1 MKAIVLF
8 TFSVLLVNAQIRDE
22 DYTKFTLAENLE
34 RVGEYENALK
44 LFEELYLGEP
54 SNTQYFNALQRVH
67 LQLKNYAASIDLLEK
82 KILQKQDDISVYGML
97 GSTYYIMGN
106 EGKAY
111 EVWDEALMQTP
122 NNPMMYRIIAN
133 YAVERRAFEKAIELY
148 ERGKEISDDK
158 DLFAYDLA
166 QLYTLTMQFG
176 KAAEEYCTILDKNP
190 MQRQVI
196 EQKILSYSSK
206 PDALEATIPVVE
218 DWSEKSNLSL
228 SYLLARL
235 LTEAKKFEE
244 AFEVYLD
251 IDKEQSNLGKDLF
264 TFAELL
270 SREKNYLMAGRVYGE
285 IIDQY
290 PSSPLIPIAKL
301 GYAKSIEATLI
312 EDYQE
317 SLPLWKPYF
326 HFIEYESENIDEV
339 LTAFNDVIEIYTNTE
354 AAFEALLRIGIIQ
367 LYMQNN
373 HVKASENLKIVISDG
388 VNSKSAGDA
397 FIELGN
403 IALLNGNLDKAELYF
418 LKIVE
423 KTNSNNHLKSLAKLK
438 LARVN
443 LYKQNFDEA
452 NNQLAA
458 ILQNLKDDNANDAI
472 ELSLV
477 LNTTMNDSS
486 NLVQFAEAEFLTEQ
500 KKFNEA
506 AIKYSLIYQ
515 NPQAFVLHSITKL
528 RHAEMMLADDDY
540 EEAIKLFENIADEG
554 EKNIY
559 ADKALYL
566 LGKTY
571 YLGMGNREKALEV
584 YERLLLE
591 FPNSLYIDEARNEIL
606 LLRNKLS

>member
-1 MKAIVLF
+1 MKTIVLL
-8 TFSVLLVNAQIRDE
+8 TVSVILVSAQVKDT
-22 DYTKFTLAENLE
+22 DYAKFTLAESLE
-34 RVGEYENALK
+34 RAGQYEEALK
-44 LFEELYLGEP
+44 LFEELYFSEP
-54 SNTQYFNALQRVH
+54 SNTQYSNALHRVY
-67 LQLKNYAASIDLLEK
+67 LQLKNYAASIDLLGKRILEK
-82 KILQKQDDISVYGML
+82 PDDISLHGML

-106 EGKAY
+106 EEKAY
-111 EVWDEALMQTP
+111 EVWDEALMRTP

-158 DLFAYDLA
+158 VLFAYDLA
-166 QLYTLTMQFG
+166 QLYTLTMQFS
-176 KAAEEYCTILDKNP
+176 KAAEEYCTILDKEP

-196 EQKILSYSSK
+196 EQMILSYSGK

-218 DWSEKSNLSL
+218 DWSSRSNLSL

-235 LTEAKKFEE
+235 LTEAKEFEE
-244 AFEVYLD
+244 AFEVYGD
-251 IDKEQSNLGKDLF
+251 IDEEQSNLGKDLYN
-264 TFAELL
+264 FAELL

-285 IIDQY
+285 IIDLY
-290 PSSPLIPIAKL
+290 PNSPLIPMAKL

-312 EDYQE
+312 EDYRE

-326 HFIEYESENIDEV
+326 HFIQYDSEKIDDV
-339 LTAFNDVIEIYTNTE
+339 LTAFNEVVEIYANTE
-354 AAFEALLRIGIIQ
+354 AAFEALLRIGLIQ
-367 LYMQNN
+367 FYMQNDPL
-373 HVKASENLKIVISDG
+373 KASKNFKIVISDG

-403 IALLNGNLDKAELYF
+403 IALLNGNLDGAELYF
-418 LKIVE
+418 SKLIE
-423 KTNSNNHLKSLAKLK
+423 KTHNNNQLHNLAKFK

-443 LYKQNFDEA
+443 LFKQNFDEA

-458 ILQNLKDDNANDAI
+458 ILHNLKDDSANDAI

-486 NLVQFAEAEFLTEQ
+486 NLVQFAEAEFLAEQ
-500 KKFNEA
+500 KKFSEA
-506 AIKYSLIYQ
+506 ANKYSLIYQ
-515 NPQAFVLHSITKL
+515 NPQALVLHSLTKL
-528 RHAEMMLADDDY
+528 RHAEMMLAEDNFD
-540 EEAIKLFENIADEG
+540 EAIKLFENIAEEE

-571 YLGMGNREKALEV
+571 HSGLGNREKALEI
-584 YERLLLE
+584 YEKLLIE

-606 LLRNKLS
+606 LIRNKLS

>member
-1 MKAIVLF
+1 MPKLRI
-8 TFSVLLVNAQIRDE
+8 
-22 DYTKFTLAENLE
+22 DYAKFTLAESLE
-34 RVGEYENALK
+34 RAGQYEEALK
-44 LFEELYLGEP
+44 LFEELYFSEP
-54 SNTQYFNALQRVH
+54 SNTQYSNALHRVY
-67 LQLKNYAASIDLLEK
+67 LQLKNYAASIDLLGKRILEK
-82 KILQKQDDISVYGML
+82 PDDISLHGML

-106 EGKAY
+106 EEKAY
-111 EVWDEALMQTP
+111 EVWDEALMRTP

-158 DLFAYDLA
+158 VLFAYDLA

-176 KAAEEYCTILDKNP
+176 KAAEEYCTILDKEP

-196 EQKILSYSSK
+196 EQKILSYSGK

-218 DWSEKSNLSL
+218 DWSSRSNLSL

-235 LTEAKKFEE
+235 LTEAKEFEE
-244 AFEVYLD
+244 AFEVYRD
-251 IDKEQSNLGKDLF
+251 IDEEQSNLGKDLYN
-264 TFAELL
+264 FAELL

-285 IIDQY
+285 IIDLY
-290 PSSPLIPIAKL
+290 PNSPLIPIAKL

-312 EDYQE
+312 EDYRE

-326 HFIEYESENIDEV
+326 HFIKYDSEKIDDV
-339 LTAFNDVIEIYTNTE
+339 LTAFNEVVEIYANTE
-354 AAFEALLRIGIIQ
+354 AAFEALLRIGLIQ
-367 LYMQNN
+367 FYMQNDPL
-373 HVKASENLKIVISDG
+373 KASENFKIVISDG

-403 IALLNGNLDKAELYF
+403 IALLNGNLDEAELYF
-418 LKIVE
+418 SKLIE
-423 KTNSNNHLKSLAKLK
+423 KTHSNNQLHNLAKFK

-443 LYKQNFDEA
+443 LFKQNFDEA

-458 ILQNLKDDNANDAI
+458 ILHNLKDDNANDAI

-500 KKFNEA
+500 KKFSQA
-506 AIKYSLIYQ
+506 ANKYSLIYQ

-528 RHAEMMLADDDY
+528 RHAEMMLAEDDFD
-540 EEAIKLFENIADEG
+540 EAIKLFENIAEEG

-571 YLGMGNREKALEV
+571 HLGLGNREKALEV
-584 YERLLLE
+584 YERLLIE

-606 LLRNKLS
+606 LIRNKLS

>member
-1 MKAIVLF
+1 MKTIVLL
-8 TFSVLLVNAQIRDE
+8 TVSVILVSAQVKDT
-22 DYTKFTLAENLE
+22 DYAKFTLAESLE
-34 RVGEYENALK
+34 RAGQYEEALK
-44 LFEELYLGEP
+44 LFEELYFSEP
-54 SNTQYFNALQRVH
+54 SNTQYSNALHRVY
-67 LQLKNYAASIDLLEK
+67 LQLKNYAASIDLLGKRILEK
-82 KILQKQDDISVYGML
+82 PDDISLHGML

-106 EGKAY
+106 EEKAY
-111 EVWDEALMQTP
+111 EVWDEALMRTP

-158 DLFAYDLA
+158 VLFAYDLA
-166 QLYTLTMQFG
+166 QLYILTMQFS
-176 KAAEEYCTILDKNP
+176 KAAEEYCTILDKEP

-196 EQKILSYSSK
+196 EQMILSYSGK

-218 DWSEKSNLSL
+218 DWSSRSNLSL

-235 LTEAKKFEE
+235 LTEAKEFEE
-244 AFEVYLD
+244 AFEVYRD
-251 IDKEQSNLGKDLF
+251 IDEEQSNLGKDLYN
-264 TFAELL
+264 FAELL

-285 IIDQY
+285 IIDLY
-290 PSSPLIPIAKL
+290 PNSPLIPMAKL

-312 EDYQE
+312 ENYRE

-326 HFIEYESENIDEV
+326 HFIKYDSEKIDDV
-339 LTAFNDVIEIYTNTE
+339 LTAFNEVVEIYANTE
-354 AAFEALLRIGIIQ
+354 AAFEALLRIGLIQ
-367 LYMQNN
+367 FYMQNDPL
-373 HVKASENLKIVISDG
+373 KASENFKIVISDG

-403 IALLNGNLDKAELYF
+403 IALLNGNLDEAELYF
-418 LKIVE
+418 SKLIE
-423 KTNSNNHLKSLAKLK
+423 KTHSNNKLHNLAKFK

-443 LYKQNFDEA
+443 LFKQNFDEA

-458 ILQNLKDDNANDAI
+458 ILHNLKDDSANDAI

-486 NLVQFAEAEFLTEQ
+486 NLVKFAEAEFLTEQ
-500 KKFNEA
+500 KKFRQA
-506 AIKYSLIYQ
+506 ANKYSLIYQ

-528 RHAEMMLADDDY
+528 RHAEMMLAEDDFD
-540 EEAIKLFENIADEG
+540 EAIRLFENIEEEG

-571 YLGMGNREKALEV
+571 HLGLGNREKALEV
-584 YERLLLE
+584 YERLMIE

-606 LLRNKLS
+606 LLRKKLS

>member
-1 MKAIVLF
+1 MKTIVLL
-8 TFSVLLVNAQIRDE
+8 TVSVILVSAQVKDT
-22 DYTKFTLAENLE
+22 DYAKFTLAESLE
-34 RVGEYENALK
+34 RAGQYEEALK
-44 LFEELYLGEP
+44 LFEELYFSEP
-54 SNTQYFNALQRVH
+54 SNTQYSNALHRVY
-67 LQLKNYAASIDLLEK
+67 LQLKNYAASIDLLGKRILEK
-82 KILQKQDDISVYGML
+82 PDDISLHGML

-106 EGKAY
+106 EEKAY
-111 EVWDEALMQTP
+111 EVWDEALMRTP

-158 DLFAYDLA
+158 VLFAYDLA
-166 QLYTLTMQFG
+166 QLYILTMQFS
-176 KAAEEYCTILDKNP
+176 KAAEEYCTILDKEP

-196 EQKILSYSSK
+196 EQMILSYSGK

-218 DWSEKSNLSL
+218 DWSSRSNLSL

-235 LTEAKKFEE
+235 LTEAKEFEE
-244 AFEVYLD
+244 AFEVYGD
-251 IDKEQSNLGKDLF
+251 IDEEQSNLGKDLYN
-264 TFAELL
+264 FAELL

-285 IIDQY
+285 IIDLY
-290 PSSPLIPIAKL
+290 PNSSLIPMAKL

-312 EDYQE
+312 ENYRE

-326 HFIEYESENIDEV
+326 HFIKYDSEKIDDV
-339 LTAFNDVIEIYTNTE
+339 LTAFNEVVEIYANTE
-354 AAFEALLRIGIIQ
+354 AAFEALLRIGLIQ
-367 LYMQNN
+367 FYMQNDPL
-373 HVKASENLKIVISDG
+373 KASENFKIVISDG

-403 IALLNGNLDKAELYF
+403 IALLNGNLDEAELYF
-418 LKIVE
+418 SKLIE
-423 KTNSNNHLKSLAKLK
+423 KTHSNNQLHNLAKFK

-443 LYKQNFDEA
+443 LFNQNFDES

-458 ILQNLKDDNANDAI
+458 ILHNLKDDNANDAI

-486 NLVQFAEAEFLTEQ
+486 NLAHFAEAEFFTEQ
-500 KKFNEA
+500 KKFSEGAN
-506 AIKYSLIYQ
+506 KYSLIYQ

-528 RHAEMMLADDDY
+528 RHAEMMLAEDDFD
-540 EEAIKLFENIADEG
+540 EAIKLFKNIAEEG

-571 YLGMGNREKALEV
+571 HLGLGNREKALEV
-584 YERLLLE
+584 YERLLIE

-606 LLRNKLS
+606 LIRNKLS

>member
-1 MKAIVLF
+1 MKTLIFVII
-8 TFSVLLVNAQIRDE
+8 SVFVVTAQIRSD
-22 DYTKFTLAENLE
+22 DQTKFALAESLE
-34 RVGEYENALK
+34 RAGEYKDALII
-44 LFEELYLGEP
+44 FEELYLAEP
-54 SNTQYFNALQRVH
+54 SNTRYFNALHRVY

-82 KILQKQDDISVYGML
+82 RILEKPDDISVYGML

-111 EVWDEALMQTP
+111 EVWDEALTKTP
-122 NNPMMYRIIAN
+122 NKPMMYRIIAN
-133 YAVERRAFEKAIELY
+133 YAVERRAFEKAIGLY

-158 DLFAYDLA
+158 VLFAYDLA

-196 EQKILSYSSK
+196 EQRILSYSGK

-218 DWSEKSNLSL
+218 DWSDRSNLSL

-235 LTEAKKFEE
+235 LTEAKEFGE
-244 AFEVYLD
+244 AFEVYRD
-251 IDKEQSNLGKDLF
+251 IDEEQTNLGKDLYS
-264 TFAELL
+264 FAELL
-270 SREKNYLMAGRVYGE
+270 SRERNHLMAGKVYRE
-285 IIDQY
+285 IIDLY
-290 PSSPLIPIAKL
+290 PNSPLTPLAKL
-301 GYAKSIEATLI
+301 GYAKSIEAELLAN
-312 EDYQE
+312 YRE

-326 HFIEYESENIDEV
+326 HFKKFDSEKIDDV
-339 LTAFNDVIEIYTNTE
+339 LTAFNEVVDIYANTE
-354 AAFEALLRIGIIQ
+354 AAFEALLRIGLIKF
-367 LYMQNN
+367 YMQNDPLN
-373 HVKASENLKIVISDG
+373 AAENFKIVITDG
-388 VNSKSAGDA
+388 INSKSAMDA
-397 FIELGN
+397 YIELGN
-403 IALLNGNLDKAELYF
+403 IALLIGNLDEAGLNF
-418 LKIVE
+418 SKIIE
-423 KTNSNNHLKSLAKLK
+423 KTHSNNQSHNLAKFK

-443 LYKQNFDEA
+443 FYKQNFDEA
-452 NNQLAA
+452 NNFLAA
-458 ILQNLKDDNANDAI
+458 ILHNLKDDNANDAI

-477 LNTTMNDSS
+477 LNTTMNDSL
-486 NLVQFAEAEFLTEQ
+486 NLLNFAEAEFLAEQ
-500 KKFNEA
+500 KKFSEA
-506 AIKYSLIYQ
+506 AGKYSLIYQ

-540 EEAIKLFENIADEG
+540 EEAIKLFESIADEG

>member
-1 MKAIVLF
+1 MKTIVLL
-8 TFSVLLVNAQIRDE
+8 TVSVILVSAQVKDT
-22 DYTKFTLAENLE
+22 DYAKFTLAESLE
-34 RVGEYENALK
+34 RAGQYEEALK
-44 LFEELYLGEP
+44 LFEELYFSES
-54 SNTQYFNALQRVH
+54 SNTQYSNALHRVY
-67 LQLKNYAASIDLLEK
+67 LQLKNYAASIDLLGKRILEK
-82 KILQKQDDISVYGML
+82 PDDISLHGML

-106 EGKAY
+106 EEKAY
-111 EVWDEALMQTP
+111 EVWDEALMRTP

-133 YAVERRAFEKAIELY
+133 YAVERRAYEKAIELY

-158 DLFAYDLA
+158 VLFAYDLA
-166 QLYTLTMQFG
+166 QLYILTMQFS
-176 KAAEEYCTILDKNP
+176 KAAEEYCTILDKEP

-196 EQKILSYSSK
+196 EQMILSYSGK

-218 DWSEKSNLSL
+218 DWSSRSNLSL

-235 LTEAKKFEE
+235 LTEAKEFEE
-244 AFEVYLD
+244 AFEVYGD
-251 IDKEQSNLGKDLF
+251 IDEEQSNLGKDLYN
-264 TFAELL
+264 FAELL

-285 IIDQY
+285 IIDLY
-290 PSSPLIPIAKL
+290 PNSPLIPMAKL

-312 EDYQE
+312 ENYRE

-326 HFIEYESENIDEV
+326 HFIKYDSEKIDDV
-339 LTAFNDVIEIYTNTE
+339 LTAFNEVVEIYANTE
-354 AAFEALLRIGIIQ
+354 AAFEALLRIGLIQ
-367 LYMQNN
+367 FYMQNDPL
-373 HVKASENLKIVISDG
+373 KASENFKIVISDG

-403 IALLNGNLDKAELYF
+403 IALLNGNLDEAELYF
-418 LKIVE
+418 SKLIE
-423 KTNSNNHLKSLAKLK
+423 KTHSNNQLHNLAKFK

-443 LYKQNFDEA
+443 LFNQNFDES

-458 ILQNLKDDNANDAI
+458 ILHNLKDDNANDAI

-486 NLVQFAEAEFLTEQ
+486 NLAHFAEAEFLTEQ
-500 KKFNEA
+500 KKFSEGAN
-506 AIKYSLIYQ
+506 KYNLIYQ

-528 RHAEMMLADDDY
+528 RHAEMMLAEDDFD
-540 EEAIKLFENIADEG
+540 EAIKLFKNIAEEG

-571 YLGMGNREKALEV
+571 HLGLGNMEKALEV
-584 YERLLLE
+584 YERLLIE

-606 LLRNKLS
+606 LIRNKLS

>member
-1 MKAIVLF
+1 MKIIVLLI
-8 TFSVLLVNAQIRDE
+8 FSVLLVNAQVRDD
-22 DYTKFTLAENLE
+22 DYAKFTLAESLE
-34 RVGEYENALK
+34 RAGQYEDALN
-44 LFEELYLGEP
+44 LFEELYLSES
-54 SNTQYFNALQRVH
+54 SNTQYFNALHSVY

-82 KILQKQDDISVYGML
+82 RIFEKPDDISLHGML

-106 EGKAY
+106 EEKAY
-111 EVWDEALMQTP
+111 EVWDRALMRTP

-133 YAVERRAFEKAIELY
+133 YAVERRVFEKAIELY

-158 DLFAYDLA
+158 VLFAYDLA

-176 KAAEEYCTILDKNP
+176 KAAEEYCTILDKEP

-196 EQKILSYSSK
+196 EQMILSYSGK
-206 PDALEATIPVVE
+206 PDALEATILVVE
-218 DWSEKSNLSL
+218 DWSSRSNLSL
-228 SYLLARL
+228 SYLHARL
-235 LTEAKKFEE
+235 LTEAKEFEE
-244 AFEVYLD
+244 AFEVYRD
-251 IDKEQSNLGKDLF
+251 IDEEQSNLGKDLYN
-264 TFAELL
+264 FAELL

-285 IIDQY
+285 IIDLY
-290 PSSPLIPIAKL
+290 PNSPLIPIAKL

-312 EDYQE
+312 EDYRE

-326 HFIEYESENIDEV
+326 HFIKYDSEKIDDV
-339 LTAFNDVIEIYTNTE
+339 LTAFNEVVEIYANTE
-354 AAFEALLRIGIIQ
+354 AAFEALLRIGLIQ
-367 LYMQNN
+367 FYMQNDPL
-373 HVKASENLKIVISDG
+373 KASEYFKIVISDG
-388 VNSKSAGDA
+388 INSKSAGDA

-403 IALLNGNLDKAELYF
+403 IALLNGNLDEAELF
-418 LKIVE
+418 FSKLIE
-423 KTNSNNHLKSLAKLK
+423 KTHSDNQRHNLAKFK

-443 LYKQNFDEA
+443 LFKQNFDEA

-458 ILQNLKDDNANDAI
+458 ILHNLKDDSANDAI

-486 NLVQFAEAEFLTEQ
+486 NLAHFAEAEFLTEQ

-506 AIKYSLIYQ
+506 ANKYSLIYQ

-528 RHAEMMLADDDY
+528 RQAEMMLAEDDFD
-540 EEAIKLFENIADEG
+540 EAIKLFENIAEEG

-571 YLGMGNREKALEV
+571 HSGLGNREKALEI
-584 YERLLLE
+584 YERLLIE

-606 LLRNKLS
+606 LIRNKLS

>member
-1 MKAIVLF
+1 MKIIVLLI
-8 TFSVLLVNAQIRDE
+8 FSVLLVNAQVRDD
-22 DYTKFTLAENLE
+22 DYAKFTLAESLE
-34 RVGEYENALK
+34 RAGQYEDALN
-44 LFEELYLGEP
+44 LFEELYLSES
-54 SNTQYFNALQRVH
+54 SNTQYFNALHRVY
-67 LQLKNYAASIDLLEK
+67 LQLKNYAASIDLLENR
-82 KILQKQDDISVYGML
+82 ILEKPDDISLHGML

-106 EGKAY
+106 EEKAY
-111 EVWDEALMQTP
+111 EVWDKALIRTP

-133 YAVERRAFEKAIELY
+133 YAVERRVFEKAIELY

-158 DLFAYDLA
+158 VLFAYDLA

-176 KAAEEYCTILDKNP
+176 KAAEEYCTILDKEP

-196 EQKILSYSSK
+196 EQMILSYSGK
-206 PDALEATIPVVE
+206 PDALEATILVVE
-218 DWSEKSNLSL
+218 DWSSRSNLSL
-228 SYLLARL
+228 SYLHARL
-235 LTEAKKFEE
+235 LTEAKEFEE
-244 AFEVYLD
+244 AFEVYRD
-251 IDKEQSNLGKDLF
+251 IDEEQSNLGKDLYN
-264 TFAELL
+264 FAELL

-285 IIDQY
+285 IIDLY
-290 PSSPLIPIAKL
+290 PNSPLIPIAKL

-312 EDYQE
+312 EDYRE

-326 HFIEYESENIDEV
+326 HFIKYDSEKIDDV
-339 LTAFNDVIEIYTNTE
+339 LTAFNEVVEIYANTE
-354 AAFEALLRIGIIQ
+354 AAFEALLRIGLIQ
-367 LYMQNN
+367 FYMQNDPL
-373 HVKASENLKIVISDG
+373 KASEYFKIVISDG
-388 VNSKSAGDA
+388 INSKSAGDA

-403 IALLNGNLDKAELYF
+403 IALLNGNLDEAELF
-418 LKIVE
+418 FSKLIE
-423 KTNSNNHLKSLAKLK
+423 KTHSDNQRHNLAKFK

-443 LYKQNFDEA
+443 LFKQNFDEA

-458 ILQNLKDDNANDAI
+458 ILHNLKDDSANDAI

-486 NLVQFAEAEFLTEQ
+486 NLAHFAEAEFLTEQ

-506 AIKYSLIYQ
+506 ANKYSLIYQ

-528 RHAEMMLADDDY
+528 RQAEMMLAEDDFD
-540 EEAIKLFENIADEG
+540 EAIKLFENIAEEG

-571 YLGMGNREKALEV
+571 HSGLGNREKALEI
-584 YERLLLE
+584 YERLLIE

-606 LLRNKLS
+606 LIRNKLS